1 MSGLNSDRKGALKDQ
16 RSKLFKEVPRIVGMF
31 KRAFPWAQ
39 VHSITENVASMDFND
54 CQVMNE
60 EFELLPWFID
70 ADGICLA
77 HRPRLYWITWELQEG
92 EGVEIFWGS
101 GERPPSKGK

>member
-60 EFELLPWFID
+60 EFELFTMV
-70 ADGICLA
+70 
-77 HRPRLYWITWELQEG
+77 H
-92 EGVEIFWGS
+92 
-101 GERPPSKGK
+101 